1 MQILCVAA
9 NIILNY
15 IITEVITIT
24 TGHQRKCGKLLTFII
39 LLVPALSLP
48 LMNVKTLSAF
58 FITRLLL
65 VILSIFGKFIAYS
78 IIFGKFRLNIMYV
91 CLLSLITSQTYST
104 IFAQFIKNDSLLSI
118 VAFIFEAALLLAF
131 VILIRRRNSA
141 PAVRQELSSIPKLQY
156 AGILLLAYLINI
168 FIWASLDSR
177 HQTMARILMIPTMLG
192 LIAVLISIMTTTISA
207 HKQRTIS
214 ALLSEQ
220 MDNQVEYYRKINLLY
235 SDFRAF
241 RHDFKNHLLC
251 LRSLISENE
260 NEKAMEYINDIE
272 ELSIKHKNKFDT
284 GNIIIDSLLTDK
296 DEKAQETG
304 AKIVFNGYAPT
315 MGIKNSDCAVVFSNA
330 LDNAIE
336 ACSKD
341 TEGREKVITIDS
353 DFRQG
358 YFFVRISNPMFS
370 AVSFKGKNQLVTSKT
385 DKSLHGFGV
394 ANIIN
399 TVQKYDGNVDIST
412 DNDVFC
418 LDITIHLRNELKN
431 AEQ

>member
-1 MQILCVAA
+1 
-9 NIILNY
+9 
-15 IITEVITIT
+15 
-24 TGHQRKCGKLLTFII
+24 
-39 LLVPALSLP
+39 
-48 LMNVKTLSAF
+48 
-58 FITRLLL
+58 
-65 VILSIFGKFIAYS
+65 
-78 IIFGKFRLNIMYV
+78 
-91 CLLSLITSQTYST
+91 
-104 IFAQFIKNDSLLSI
+104 
-118 VAFIFEAALLLAF
+118 
-131 VILIRRRNSA
+131 
-141 PAVRQELSSIPKLQY
+141 
-156 AGILLLAYLINI
+156 
-168 FIWASLDSR
+168 
-177 HQTMARILMIPTMLG
+177 
-192 LIAVLISIMTTTISA
+192 MTTTISA

-214 ALLSEQ
+214 ALLSDQ

-296 DEKAQETG
+296 NEKAQEAG

-315 MGIKNSDCAVVFSNA
+315 MGIKNSDCAVIFSNA

-341 TEGREKVITIDS
+341 PGDREKIITIDS

-358 YFFVRISNPMFS
+358 YFFVKISNPMFS
-370 AVSFKGKNQLVTSKT
+370 AVSFKGKNQLVTSKN

-399 TVQKYDGNVDIST
+399 TGA
-412 DNDVFC
+412 
-418 LDITIHLRNELKN
+418 KN
-431 AEQ
+431 GTEKSDERGALSRGRGCPWRSRCV